1 MPKRRIPRDQ
11 AHDVLRKKL
20 RGEGPPSLFSQGK
33 IMTSVKHSGQYTAVI
48 DRKDKTIK
56 VRSRISSWNVA
67 YEIEADL
74 ESLDQAIDMM
84 QLEDMIED
92 GYKLIRE

>member
-1 MPKRRIPRDQ
+1 
-11 AHDVLRKKL
+11 
-20 RGEGPPSLFSQGK
+20 
-33 IMTSVKHSGQYTAVI
+33 MTSIKHSGQYTAVI
-48 DRKDKTIK
+48 SRKDKTIK

-67 YEIEADL
+67 YEIESDL

>member
-1 MPKRRIPRDQ
+1 MEEIFPSQPRN
-11 AHDVLRKKL
+11 
-20 RGEGPPSLFSQGK
+20 E
-33 IMTSVKHSGQYTAVI
+33 MTSIKHSGQYTAVI

-84 QLEDMIED
+84 QLEDLIED
-92 GYKLIRE
+92 GYKLTRE

>member
-1 MPKRRIPRDQ
+1 
-11 AHDVLRKKL
+11 
-20 RGEGPPSLFSQGK
+20 
-33 IMTSVKHSGQYTAVI
+33 MTSIRHSGQYTAVI
-48 DRKDKTIK
+48 SRKDKTIK

-67 YEIEADL
+67 YEIESDL

>member
-1 MPKRRIPRDQ
+1 
-11 AHDVLRKKL
+11 
-20 RGEGPPSLFSQGK
+20 
-33 IMTSVKHSGQYTAVI
+33 MTSIKHSGQYTAVI
-48 DRKDKTIK
+48 DQKERTIK

-84 QLEDMIED
+84 QLEDLIED
-92 GYKLIRE
+92 GYKLTRE

>member
-1 MPKRRIPRDQ
+1 
-11 AHDVLRKKL
+11 
-20 RGEGPPSLFSQGK
+20 
-33 IMTSVKHSGQYTAVI
+33 MTSIRHSGQYTAVI
-48 DRKDKTIK
+48 DRKEKKIR

-67 YEIEADL
+67 YEIESDL

>member
-1 MPKRRIPRDQ
+1 
-11 AHDVLRKKL
+11 
-20 RGEGPPSLFSQGK
+20 
-33 IMTSVKHSGQYTAVI
+33 MTSIKHSGQYTAVI
-48 DRKDKTIK
+48 DRKEKKIR

-67 YEIEADL
+67 YEIESDL

>member
-1 MPKRRIPRDQ
+1 
-11 AHDVLRKKL
+11 
-20 RGEGPPSLFSQGK
+20 
-33 IMTSVKHSGQYTAVI
+33 MTSIRHSGQYTAVI
-48 DRKDKTIK
+48 DRKEKKIR

-67 YEIEADL
+67 YKIESDL
-74 ESLDQAIDMM
+74 ESLDQPIDMM